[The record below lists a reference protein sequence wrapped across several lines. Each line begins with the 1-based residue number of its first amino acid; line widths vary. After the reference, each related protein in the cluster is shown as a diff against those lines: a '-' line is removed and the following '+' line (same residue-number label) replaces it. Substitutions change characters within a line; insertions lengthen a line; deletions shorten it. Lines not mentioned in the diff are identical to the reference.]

1 MRHLVDAAG
10 GRFSLAETSSAG
22 SPASAAGLETWGRY
36 SIPPL
41 PPSAEGR
48 RRGGNQGGIAEDAV
62 LSVAARRTIH
72 LSCPLGVRAGLM
84 NYHGWQV
91 LSFYG

>member
-22 SPASAAGLETWGRY
+22 SPGSAAGLETWRRD
-36 SIPPL
+36 SIPAL

-48 RRGGNQGGIAEDAV
+48 RRGSSPDGIVEDAV
-62 LSVAARRTIH
+62 LSVNAKRAVH
-72 LSCPLGVRAGLM
+72 LSCPLGVRVGLM